1 MTSLTKKTLFGQ
13 IVIGPPGSGKTT
25 YCTTMAQY
33 LRQLNRKVAVVNL
46 DPGNDCST
54 SPVSIDIAKLITVD
68 DVMENLDLG
77 PNGALVYSMEFLE
90 KNLDWLFTE
99 IAKFP
104 EHYFLFDFPGQV
116 ELYTHHVSVRNIM
129 KQLEEFGFHL
139 CCVHLVD
146 SHYCSDA
153 GKFISILLTS
163 LTTMLQI
170 ELPQVNILSKIDLA
184 EQYGKLLFGLDFYTD
199 VLDLDYILEAINT
212 DPFMKKFYKFN
223 ASIIDTIQNYSLV
236 TFLPFS
242 VSNMETVKKVR
253 AEVDRVNGYIFGV
266 NEERSLINLLS
277 TAVGA
282 QFQSDVDSALSEN
295 ITIQSLPQQHD
306 CLL

>member
-1 MTSLTKKTLFGQ
+1 ML
-13 IVIGPPGSGKTT
+13 
-25 YCTTMAQY
+25 
-33 LRQLNRKVAVVNL
+33 
-46 DPGNDCST
+46 
-54 SPVSIDIAKLITVD
+54 
-68 DVMENLDLG
+68 
-77 PNGALVYSMEFLE
+77 
-90 KNLDWLFTE
+90 
-99 IAKFP
+99 
-104 EHYFLFDFPGQV
+104 
-116 ELYTHHVSVRNIM
+116 
-129 KQLEEFGFHL
+129 
-139 CCVHLVD
+139 
-146 SHYCSDA
+146 A

-295 ITIQSLPQQHD
+295 LFNENDGQDYMSE
-306 CLL
+306 

>member
-1 MTSLTKKTLFGQ
+1 
-13 IVIGPPGSGKTT
+13 
-25 YCTTMAQY
+25 
-33 LRQLNRKVAVVNL
+33 
-46 DPGNDCST
+46 
-54 SPVSIDIAKLITVD
+54 
-68 DVMENLDLG
+68 
-77 PNGALVYSMEFLE
+77 
-90 KNLDWLFTE
+90 
-99 IAKFP
+99 
-104 EHYFLFDFPGQV
+104 
-116 ELYTHHVSVRNIM
+116 
-129 KQLEEFGFHL
+129 
-139 CCVHLVD
+139 
-146 SHYCSDA
+146 
-153 GKFISILLTS
+153 
-163 LTTMLQI
+163 MLQI

-277 TAVGA
+277 TVVGA

-295 ITIQSLPQQHD
+295 LFNENDGQDYMSEWNCSISFHIWIHLLLRFLSYIAIQSLPQQHD